1 MSAILPVMLAASHLM
16 LVAQD
21 VPQLNVGPGCKA
33 AATTQVT
40 ETRDEKSCL
49 AEEYAAR
56 DTLKKEW
63 DQYTSPEKAHC
74 VQLSQ
79 LGGPPSYVEVL
90 TCLQVAR
97 DARNVKGDGF
107 TTGMGQ

>member
-1 MSAILPVMLAASHLM
+1 VLA
-16 LVAQD
+16 AQD
-21 VPQLNVGPGCKA
+21 VPQLNVVPGCKA
-33 AATTQVT
+33 ATTTQVT
-40 ETRDEKSCL
+40 ETRDEKGCL

-56 DTLKKEW
+56 DMLKKEW
-63 DQYTSPEKAHC
+63 DRYTSLEKAHC
-74 VQLSQ
+74 VQLTQ

-97 DARNVKGDGF
+97 DARNVKRDGF